1 MSRKFRKNRN
11 GRTHLKTGAALLSA
25 TTLLVAGCS
34 SSSDTSTEGSSADAA
49 SGTVAVGDAS
59 AGNAVD
65 FETIVDATI
74 RISGQGTFIEPGQ
87 TSASESAW
95 QGSGF
100 IIDPSGI
107 AITNNHVV
115 VGAGRLDATFGEDG
129 KEKASVKVLGASEC
143 LDLAVVQLNS
153 KELPYFDWFEGD
165 ITTGLDVFS
174 AGYPVG
180 AAEEFTL
187 TRGIVSKADF
197 EFDTLWASLDQ
208 VIEHDA
214 RIRGGNSGGPL
225 ITSDA
230 KVVGVNYAGD
240 DSLDYSFAIH
250 RDVAQQVF
258 EDLKNGERISSIGIN
273 ASAWDSGDP
282 EFFGVWVNSVEAGG
296 PADKA
301 GIKPGDLILKLA
313 GVSVGDQ
320 GTLASY
326 CQVLDTHG
334 SDGTMDVEILRPS
347 DGSLMAGQINGRE
360 LEVTQENVT
369 DGSEAVAADGY
380 SGETV
385 DVSDDSNSIAVTVPV
400 EWAEID
406 GAGFSDDSGRDWSS
420 LAISTDLNAFFSGF
434 DAPGVWML
442 GTDPSLSTGDALAQF
457 DPMGSCSQTDQGPW
471 DDGYYRGEY
480 IQYDCAGTTVAVL
493 ATQDYEATGT
503 LVVLLKLHTE
513 YELTTVLEEIAAT
526 FRFL

>member
-1 MSRKFRKNRN
+1 MARKFLRDRVNR
-11 GRTHLKTGAALLSA
+11 RQLKAGCVIIGTLSIF
-25 TTLLVAGCS
+25 LAGCS
-34 SSSDTSTEGSSADAA
+34 SSSDETTTSNTVEASQSA
-49 SGTVAVGDAS
+49 SISAVGFD
-59 AGNAVD
+59 N
-65 FETIVDATI
+65 IVDATI

-87 TSASESAW
+87 TTASEAAW

-100 IIDPSGI
+100 IIDSSGI

-143 LDLAVVQLNS
+143 LDLAVVQLDADD
-153 KELPYFDWFEGD
+153 LPHYEWYEGD

-225 ITSDA
+225 VTSDA
-230 KVVGVNYAGD
+230 KVLGVNYAGD

-250 RDVAQQVF
+250 RDEVQKVF
-258 EDLKNGERISSIGIN
+258 EGLKNGERISSIGIN

-282 EFFGVWVNSVEAGG
+282 EFFGVWVNSVEPGG

-360 LEVTQENVT
+360 LEVTEENVT
-369 DGSEAVAADGY
+369 DGSAAVAAEGY

-385 DVSDDSNSIAVTVPV
+385 DLSDDSNSIAVTVPV
-400 EWAEID
+400 EWAEVD
-406 GAGFSDDSGRDWSS
+406 GSAFVDDSGRNWSS
-420 LAISTDLNAFFSGF
+420 LAAAPDLEAFYSSY
-434 DAPGVWML
+434 DVPGLML
-442 GTDPSLSTGDALAQF
+442 MGTDPSLTTAAAMEQF
-457 DPMGSCSQTDQGPW
+457 DASGSCNPTDQGAW
-471 DDGYYRGEY
+471 DDGYYRGDY
-480 IQYDCAGTTVAVL
+480 VQYDCAGTTLAVL
-493 ATQDYEATGT
+493 ATQDYEVTGT
-503 LVVLLKLHTE
+503 LVLIVQLQSE
-513 YELTTVLEEIAAT
+513 YELTTVLETIAGS